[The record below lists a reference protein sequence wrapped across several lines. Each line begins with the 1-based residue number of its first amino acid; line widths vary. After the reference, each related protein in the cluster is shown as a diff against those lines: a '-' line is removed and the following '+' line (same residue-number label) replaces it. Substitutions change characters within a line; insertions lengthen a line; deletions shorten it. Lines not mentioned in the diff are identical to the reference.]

1 MTTKTMLAVLG
12 PAILFAVVVQFIN
25 LTSILPPFVF
35 SLLLSVLSSTA
46 TLFLIASSGKTA
58 NVSNKSSAAP
68 ASGKH
73 HGKSDN
79 RSDSRSDARSDARSD
94 HRKELGNVKWFNS
107 NKGFGF
113 ITRDNGEEIF
123 VHFRSIVGGKSLRD
137 GQRVEFAVTT
147 GTKGLQAEE
156 VVALK

>member
-1 MTTKTMLAVLG
+1 MTTKTMTAVLG
-12 PAILFAVVVQFIN
+12 PAIVFAVIVQILN
-25 LTSILPPFVF
+25 LTSILPPF
-35 SLLLSVLSSTA
+35 LLAFLLCLLGSIATLSVLSS
-46 TLFLIASSGKTA
+46 SGKTA
-58 NVSNKSSAAP
+58 TTSNVSNKTFSAAP
-68 ASGKH
+68 ASGKNN
-73 HGKSDN
+73 GK
-79 RSDSRSDARSDARSD
+79 
-94 HRKELGNVKWFNS
+94 KELGNVKWFNS

-123 VHFRSIVGGKSLRD
+123 VHFRSIVNGKSLRD

>member
-25 LTSILPPFVF
+25 LTSILPPFVL

-73 HGKSDN
+73 NGKSDN
-79 RSDSRSDARSDARSD
+79 RSESRSDGRSD